1 MELVASVLRGMG
13 FFCVVLYSCEYVH
26 IRFADIKS
34 PRRDW
39 QSSEA
44 NACIDI
50 MLKWRDLMPRTLSS
64 QYRLSR
70 HKTIPPF
77 LCRVLVRPAQQCI
90 VVYALMNRAPT
101 GTSLSL
107 ALERSIAGTHQRLAD
122 VVEAVRRVVLDFLRE
137 IRAAVALLEVL
148 HEVGLEEVTVSM
160 YW

>member
-1 MELVASVLRGMG
+1 MVLVASVLWGMG

-50 MLKWRDLMPRTLSS
+50 MLKWRDLTPRTLSS

-90 VVYALMNRAPT
+90 VVYAFMNRAPT
-101 GTSLSL
+101 GTGLGL
-107 ALERSIAGTHQRLAD
+107 ALERSVAGAHQRLAD
-122 VVEAVRRVVLDFLRE
+122 VVEAVRRVVRDFLRE